1 LFIAVASGPP
11 GARQEE
17 ESLPVS
23 KKFKSLT
30 AGELQ
35 PANVATLEGE
45 LSDLWRAAAE
55 DPGTEHPVMR
65 ASVLTLLAFVES
77 EDEGRETFNLISHV
91 IAQNPCRAILMVA
104 EPREHPEGLSAW
116 ISAQCHLPPSGAR
129 QVCCEQI
136 YIRARGEAVSGL
148 DNVVLPLIVPELP
161 VYLWWRAGRF
171 VPPSFLDQVLR
182 VTNRVLVD
190 SGRFEEPELDL
201 ATLARLVER
210 FHTTDGMAFSD
221 LNWAR
226 LTPCRELI
234 AQNFD
239 SEEARSC
246 LQDLS
251 EVSFEWQ
258 VCTGDTG
265 SRTAHA
271 LLLTAWLASRLGWQP
286 EGRIVPNG
294 GQSRLVEFRRRGQ
307 PVRVEWMVR
316 QEKGRPSTPFKVSLK
331 TRSVPPAIFS
341 VTESME
347 EGIVRT
353 NVEMPGR
360 APLERTARMVV
371 MGEVELVNE
380 ELKFPER
387 DKVYEEVLG
396 LIARMVE
403 L

>member
-1 LFIAVASGPP
+1 
-11 GARQEE
+11 
-17 ESLPVS
+17 LPVS

-35 PANVATLEGE
+35 PANVAALEDE
-45 LSDLWRAAAE
+45 LSELWRAAAE

-65 ASVLTLLAFVES
+65 ASVLTLVAFVES
-77 EDEGRETFNLISHV
+77 EDEGRETFNLISRV

-136 YIRARGEAVSGL
+136 YVRARGEAVKGL

-171 VPPSFLDQVLR
+171 VPPSFLDHVLR

-190 SGRFEEPELDL
+190 SGRFEEPEVDL
-201 ATLARLVER
+201 ATLARQVER
-210 FHTTDGMAFSD
+210 FRNADGMAFSD

-239 SEEARSC
+239 SDEARSC
-246 LQDLS
+246 LQDLA
-251 EVSFEWQ
+251 EVTLEWHEEA
-258 VCTGDTG
+258 GAEG
-265 SRTAHA
+265 SRTAQA
-271 LLLTAWLASRLGWQP
+271 LLLTAWLASRLGWRP
-286 EGRIVPNG
+286 AARITPNADP
-294 GQSRLVEFRRRGQ
+294 SRVLEFKQGDK
-307 PVRVEWMVR
+307 PVRVEWVVHR
-316 QEKGRPSTPFKVSLK
+316 EAGKPSTPFQVNLK
-331 TRSVPPAIFS
+331 TGSEPAANFS
-341 VTESME
+341 VTESAE

-353 NVEMPGR
+353 RTEVPGR
-360 APLERTARMVV
+360 GPLERTARLVV

-387 DKVYEEVLG
+387 DRVYEEALN
-396 LIARMVE
+396 LIAQMVE

>member
-1 LFIAVASGPP
+1 M
-11 GARQEE
+11 
-17 ESLPVS
+17 PVS

-35 PANVATLEGE
+35 SANVATLEDE
-45 LSDLWRAAAE
+45 LSELWRAAAE
-55 DPGTEHPVMR
+55 DPGSEHPVMR
-65 ASVLTLLAFVES
+65 ASVLTLLAFVER
-77 EDEGRETFNLISHV
+77 EEEGRETFNLISHV

-104 EPREHPEGLSAW
+104 EPKEKPEGLSAW

-136 YIRARGEAVSGL
+136 YVRARGEAVKGL
-148 DNVVLPLIVPELP
+148 DNVVLPLIIPELP

-171 VPPSFLDQVLR
+171 APPEFLNQLFR
-182 VTNRVLVD
+182 MTNRVLVD

-201 ATLARLVER
+201 AALAWQVEKFR
-210 FHTTDGMAFSD
+210 NADGMAFSD

-234 AQNFD
+234 AQGFD
-239 SEEARSC
+239 SAEACSC

-251 EVSFEWQ
+251 EVSLEWRQ
-258 VCTGDTG
+258 GPGTEG
-265 SRTAHA
+265 SRTAQA
-271 LLLTAWLASRLGWQP
+271 LLLTAWLGSRLGWQP
-286 EGRIVPNG
+286 VSRITASAHPGRV
-294 GQSRLVEFRRRGQ
+294 LEFRRGDK
-307 PVRVEWMVR
+307 PIRVEWAVR
-316 QEKGRPSTPFKVSLK
+316 RESGKPSTPFRVTLK
-331 TRSVPPAIFS
+331 TGSTPPAQFS
-341 VTESME
+341 VTESEE

-353 NVEMPGR
+353 RAEMPGH
-360 APLERTARMVV
+360 APLERTARLLV

-387 DKVYEEVLG
+387 DRVYEEALN
-396 LIARMVE
+396 LIAGMVE

>member
-1 LFIAVASGPP
+1 M
-11 GARQEE
+11 
-17 ESLPVS
+17 PVF

-35 PANVATLEGE
+35 PANIATLEDE

-55 DPGTEHPVMR
+55 DPEAEHPVMR

-77 EDEGRETFNLISHV
+77 EEEGRETFHLVSRV

-104 EPREHPEGLSAW
+104 EPKEHPEGLSAW

-136 YIRARGEAVSGL
+136 YVRARGEAVKGL
-148 DNVVLPLIVPELP
+148 DNVVVPLIIPELP

-171 VPPSFLDQVLR
+171 APPSFLDQVLR

-190 SGRFEEPELDL
+190 SGRFEEPEVDL
-201 ATLARLVER
+201 ATLARQVER
-210 FHTTDGMAFSD
+210 FRNVDDMAFSD

-234 AQNFD
+234 AQSFD
-239 SEEARSC
+239 SDEARSC
-246 LQDLS
+246 LEDLA
-251 EVSFEWQ
+251 EVSLEWQ
-258 VCTGDTG
+258 QAAGEEG
-265 SRTAHA
+265 SRTAQA
-271 LLLTAWLASRLGWQP
+271 LLLTAWLASRLGWRP
-286 EGRIVPNG
+286 VARIVPSANP
-294 GQSRLVEFRRRGQ
+294 SRVLEFRRGDK
-307 PVRVEWMVR
+307 PVRVEWVVR
-316 QEKGRPSTPFKVSLK
+316 REAGKPSTPLRVNLK
-331 TRSVPPAIFS
+331 TGSAPPAHFS
-341 VTESME
+341 VTESAE

-353 NVEMPGR
+353 RAEMPGR
-360 APLERTARMVV
+360 APLERTARLVV

-387 DKVYEEVLG
+387 DKVYEEVLN

>member
-1 LFIAVASGPP
+1 MPLF
-11 GARQEE
+11 
-17 ESLPVS
+17 

-30 AGELQ
+30 SGELQ
-35 PANVATLEGE
+35 PSNVSTLEAD
-45 LSDLWRAAAE
+45 LSALWRAAAE

-77 EDEGRETFNLISHV
+77 EEEGRETFDLISRV

-104 EPREHPEGLSAW
+104 EPKDQPEGLSAW

-136 YIRARGEAVSGL
+136 YIRARGESVSGL
-148 DNVVLPLIVPELP
+148 ENIVLPLIVPELP

-171 VPPSFLDQVLR
+171 VPPPFLDQVLR

-201 ATLARLVER
+201 AALARLVER
-210 FHTTDGMAFSD
+210 SQTSDGMAFSD

-239 SEEARSC
+239 SDEARSC
-246 LQDLS
+246 LRDLS

-258 VCTGDTG
+258 ARPDEMG
-265 SRTAHA
+265 SRIAHA
-271 LLLTAWLASRLGWQP
+271 LLLTAWLASRLAWRP
-286 EGRIVPNG
+286 VGRIAPDTGPGRVI
-294 GQSRLVEFRRRGQ
+294 EFRQGDR
-307 PVRVEWMVR
+307 PIRVEWTVGQ
-316 QEKGRPSTPFKVSLK
+316 QEIQPSTPFKVNLK
-331 TRSVPPAIFS
+331 TRSAPPAIFS
-341 VTESME
+341 VAESTEK
-347 EGIVRT
+347 GIART
-353 NVEMPGR
+353 RVEIPGR
-360 APLERTARMVV
+360 APLERTTRIAAL
-371 MGEVELVNE
+371 GEVELVNE

-387 DKVYEEVLG
+387 DTVYEEVLG
-396 LIARMVE
+396 LIARMAE